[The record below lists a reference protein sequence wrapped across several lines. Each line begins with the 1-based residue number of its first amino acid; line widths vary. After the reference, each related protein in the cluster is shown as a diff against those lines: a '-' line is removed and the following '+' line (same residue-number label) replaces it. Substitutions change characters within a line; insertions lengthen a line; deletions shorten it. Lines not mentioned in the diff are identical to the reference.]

1 MGEDML
7 NSMLMVSSIYNEMKG
22 MSRISFFSTLA
33 VLIDSYCADNG
44 YDSTDEAATLA
55 KMVRKVNEKVGPM
68 SRQWSL

>member
-22 MSRISFFSTLA
+22 MSRVSFFSTLA

-44 YDSTDEAATLA
+44 YDSADEAATLA